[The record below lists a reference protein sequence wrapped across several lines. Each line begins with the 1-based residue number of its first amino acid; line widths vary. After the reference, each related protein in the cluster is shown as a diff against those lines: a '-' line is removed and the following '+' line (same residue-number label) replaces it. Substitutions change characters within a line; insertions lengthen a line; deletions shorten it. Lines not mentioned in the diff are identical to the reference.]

1 MYLKRPLGPV
11 AVTLPD
17 GTQLNRSDLPSPNTT
32 RWVASRKALVV
43 KAVENGLMS
52 EEEACDTYGLSK
64 EELESWRNAVSEF
77 GVRALKTTALQRF
90 RQTEI
95 RSD

>member
-1 MYLKRPLGPV
+1 MYVKRPQGPV

-17 GTQLNRSDLPSPNTT
+17 GTQLNRSDLPSPKTS

-43 KAVENGLMS
+43 KAVEHGLITD
-52 EEEACDTYGLSK
+52 EEACETYSLST

-77 GVRALKTTALQRF
+77 GVCAVERRVFLAGANPAQQL
-90 RQTEI
+90 
-95 RSD
+95 

>member
-1 MYLKRPLGPV
+1 M
-11 AVTLPD
+11 TLPD

-43 KAVENGLMS
+43 QAVEYELLTQD
-52 EEEACDTYGLSK
+52 EACKTYNLSS
-64 EELESWRNAVSEF
+64 EELESWRNALSEF
-77 GVRALKTTALQRF
+77 GVSALKTTALQRF
-90 RQTEI
+90 RQTEM

>member
-1 MYLKRPLGPV
+1 MYLKRPQGPV

-17 GTQLNRSDLPSPNTT
+17 GTQLNRSDLPSPNTS

-43 KAVENGLMS
+43 KAVEGSLIS
-52 EEEACDTYGLSK
+52 EEEACETYNLSP
-64 EELESWRNAVSEF
+64 EELDSWRSAVSEY
-77 GVRALKTTALQRF
+77 GVSALKTTALQRF
-90 RQTEI
+90 RQIEL